1 MKYFILGFIL
11 VTNCV
16 FADTYEITTLV
27 GADSSGNIQE
37 MSNIEETEVE
47 QVKDNHI
54 INIEIVNVDLL
65 TAEKIQEL
73 SMLRLKSVAIM
84 EGCKL
89 YITEKRTFEV
99 SEKTDVVIDCLTKDS
114 KK

>member
-11 VTNCV
+11 VANCV
-16 FADTYEITTLV
+16 FADTYERITLI

-37 MSNIEETEVE
+37 MSNIEESEVE
-47 QVKDNHI
+47 PVKDSHLI
-54 INIEIVNVDLL
+54 RIEIINVDLL

-99 SEKTDVVIDCLTKDS
+99 SEKTDVAIDCLAED
-114 KK
+114 